1 MVTVYFLFYF
11 ELLDFSAVRKTLL
24 CFCYISRDTLALSC
38 RAGKHEYNFF
48 LGRKEGEGWCRES
61 CWSREAR
68 VWI

>member
-48 LGRKEGEGWCRES
+48 LGRKEGEEG
-61 CWSREAR
+61 
-68 VWI
+68 